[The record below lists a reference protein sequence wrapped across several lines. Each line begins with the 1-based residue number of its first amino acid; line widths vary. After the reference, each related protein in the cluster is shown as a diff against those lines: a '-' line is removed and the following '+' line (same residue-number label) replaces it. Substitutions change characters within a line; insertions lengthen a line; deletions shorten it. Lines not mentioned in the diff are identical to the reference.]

1 MIRHILK
8 LMWNRKRSLAWIFI
22 EQILVFAV
30 MLWSFII
37 LVEPIRHSCFVM
49 GNRKNG
55 EKILSLHRFGVQ
67 FPIGKILNYGFNR

>member
-37 LVEPIRHSCFVM
+37 LVEPISNYFSKGLV
-49 GNRKNG
+49 KTTDT
-55 EKILSLHRFGVQ
+55 KPLS
-67 FPIGKILNYGFNR
+67 NYPL